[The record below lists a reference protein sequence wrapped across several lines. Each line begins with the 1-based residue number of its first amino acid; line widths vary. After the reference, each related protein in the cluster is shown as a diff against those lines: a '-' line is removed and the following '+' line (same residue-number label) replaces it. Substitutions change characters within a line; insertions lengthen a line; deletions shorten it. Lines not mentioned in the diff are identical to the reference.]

1 MKLFKSKKKS
11 SGCYDHDHHDRSQKI
26 SKQSSSLSSFSSSS
40 SSLRIRKSSLMASL
54 GTGSLSHDG
63 SVLFV
68 PSPSARN
75 SSCFG
80 NNLFSSSSTS
90 TTEIEN
96 PLSKSDTMCAS
107 SAAATT
113 TTTLGNTNVGVSV
126 VLRRCCSF
134 LRVADLEMDDESVAT
149 TSITS
154 DISYTNNTSNLQQQQ
169 PQQHT
174 HRPVV
179 DPPPGIEI
187 DPKERWIALCTTSD
201 HQCDCD
207 NENDTS
213 VGNNRNQ
220 SEHTPI
226 APMAVDKLASFGVA
240 SALDESMWQPDS
252 KTEKLLKK
260 TAGSGSNNNTAWM
273 KCTFQNGKISAST
286 CSFPSSKDV
295 LIWSGSFKHGLFG
308 SDVPAIRSVG
318 IVETSARKLMDLLVD
333 SSRVKEYNKI
343 SLGRKDVIKFD
354 GDLENDGP
362 FGKAITKVMRSE
374 SKPPMLKPLALTSIL
389 HAKQLPDKSGYLI
402 VSRGVHRPGSE
413 DAVAD
418 SSSGSAKSE
427 IVIGVNLIV
436 DFDDADHDRCLMIN
450 VNHIRSPMVPLY
462 IAKKI
467 AVSTAGGFINDLR
480 SCV

>member
-1 MKLFKSKKKS
+1 
-11 SGCYDHDHHDRSQKI
+11 
-26 SKQSSSLSSFSSSS
+26 
-40 SSLRIRKSSLMASL
+40 
-54 GTGSLSHDG
+54 
-63 SVLFV
+63 
-68 PSPSARN
+68 
-75 SSCFG
+75 
-80 NNLFSSSSTS
+80 
-90 TTEIEN
+90 
-96 PLSKSDTMCAS
+96 
-107 SAAATT
+107 
-113 TTTLGNTNVGVSV
+113 
-126 VLRRCCSF
+126 
-134 LRVADLEMDDESVAT
+134 
-149 TSITS
+149 
-154 DISYTNNTSNLQQQQ
+154 
-169 PQQHT
+169 
-174 HRPVV
+174 
-179 DPPPGIEI
+179 
-187 DPKERWIALCTTSD
+187 
-201 HQCDCD
+201 
-207 NENDTS
+207 
-213 VGNNRNQ
+213 
-220 SEHTPI
+220 
-226 APMAVDKLASFGVA
+226 
-240 SALDESMWQPDS
+240 
-252 KTEKLLKK
+252 
-260 TAGSGSNNNTAWM
+260 
-273 KCTFQNGKISAST
+273 
-286 CSFPSSKDV
+286 
-295 LIWSGSFKHGLFG
+295 
-308 SDVPAIRSVG
+308 
-318 IVETSARKLMDLLVD
+318 MDLLVD